1 MVLRLLFACLLFVCG
16 VSTAPVQASSR
27 PERVPV
33 EYELAPVL
41 RDGRLEALKVALSFR
56 GDLDG
61 ETLVLLP
68 TGGVADGERA
78 PYLEAIAID
87 GGEAAADAPGAVTV
101 RHAAG
106 APITVSYRVISGYDR
121 VPDGQPFRPLLQS
134 DWFAGHGDAVLARP
148 AGRAATPVVLRW
160 TALPPEWI
168 GVSNVGQGATVSAVE
183 DAFLLGGK
191 GWRLAKARRADA
203 GLDLYYREAG
213 WRMSPALATD
223 LMLSVFAADFAYWG
237 DRPQRMFVPVLQLS
251 GGDFGGRGLAGGF
264 LVVAGADADL
274 RDFRRIF
281 AHEHVHA
288 WISRQ
293 LGGFPETEDNLSAWF
308 NEGFTEAV
316 AARALLRARL
326 WTLEDFAA
334 DLNESLLRYGLSPV
348 AEAPNRVIQERRGS
362 DFDVGKLP
370 YDRGRLLAILWDR
383 RLRAASKGRIGLDAV
398 LRTQRSMA
406 RANEVAGRRIP
417 ANELFPLAVL
427 KAGGEDLRSDIVAH
441 VEAGRR
447 IELPAD
453 LFARCGRIVWTE
465 QPVFER
471 GFDLEAT
478 FRNGRRI
485 VGLVPD
491 GPAAR
496 AGLKDGDR
504 IRISEIPSRDSQTP
518 LTYRVVEPDS
528 SQRVVTYRPEGRARV
543 RFQRFELRSDMDPE
557 DREGCRRLLSG
568 LA

>member
-1 MVLRLLFACLLFVCG
+1 M
-16 VSTAPVQASSR
+16 S
-27 PERVPV
+27 E
-33 EYELAPVL
+33 
-41 RDGRLEALKVALSFR
+41 
-56 GDLDG
+56 
-61 ETLVLLP
+61 
-68 TGGVADGERA
+68 
-78 PYLEAIAID
+78 
-87 GGEAAADAPGAVTV
+87 APGSVTV

-106 APITVSYRVISGYDR
+106 ARITVSYRLISGYDK

-134 DWFAGHGDAVLARP
+134 DWFASHGDAALARP
-148 AGRAATPVVLRW
+148 AGRAAAPVVLRW
-160 TALPPEWI
+160 VSLPPEWI
-168 GVSNVGQGATVSAVE
+168 GVSNLERGAAVSTLD

-191 GWRLAKARRADA
+191 GWRSAQAGRAGA

-213 WRMSPALATD
+213 WRTSPALATD
-223 LMLSVFAADFAYWG
+223 LMLRVFEADFAYWG
-237 DRPQRMFVPVLQLS
+237 DRPRRMFVPVLQLS

-264 LVVAGADADL
+264 LVVAGPEADM

-281 AHEHVHA
+281 AHEHIHA

-348 AEAPNRVIQERRGS
+348 AEAPNRVIQERRGD

-398 LRTQRSMA
+398 LRAQRAMA
-406 RANEVAGRRIP
+406 RENDAAGRRVP

-427 KAGGEDLRSDIVAH
+427 KIRGEDLRPDIAGH

-453 LFARCGRIVWTE
+453 LFDACGRVVWVE
-465 QPVFER
+465 QPIFER
-471 GFDLEAT
+471 GFDLQAT

-504 IRISEIPSRDSQTP
+504 IRISEIPSRDSQAP
-518 LTYRVVEPDS
+518 LTYRVVEPDG
-528 SQRVVTYRPEGRARV
+528 SQRVVTYRPEGKDTV
-543 RFQRFELRSDMDPE
+543 RFQRFELRVGMD
-557 DREGCRRLLSG
+557 DRAREGCRRLLSG
-568 LA
+568 LV